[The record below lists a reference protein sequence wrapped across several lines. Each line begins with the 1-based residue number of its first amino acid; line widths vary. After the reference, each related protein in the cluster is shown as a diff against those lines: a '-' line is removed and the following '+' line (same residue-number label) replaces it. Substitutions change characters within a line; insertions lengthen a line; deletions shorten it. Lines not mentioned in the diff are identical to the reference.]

1 MNSPARQGERGGGG
15 GGGERK
21 RESQEEEET
30 DKGELLTRISL
41 LQEKAREGSG
51 R

>member
-1 MNSPARQGERGGGG
+1 MNSPARQGERGE

-41 LQEKAREGSG
+41 LQEKNREGSG

>member
-15 GGGERK
+15 RK

-30 DKGELLTRISL
+30 DKGELLTLISL